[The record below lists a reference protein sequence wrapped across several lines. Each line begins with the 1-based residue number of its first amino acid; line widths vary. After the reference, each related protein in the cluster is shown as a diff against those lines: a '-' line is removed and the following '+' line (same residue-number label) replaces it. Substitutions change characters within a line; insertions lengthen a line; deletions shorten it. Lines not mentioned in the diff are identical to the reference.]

1 MIDCLRIRS
10 SWDLQEPYIS
20 PGKVDSSELHHHHT
34 QWGSSDGLAWPTSE
48 SGGNARRKS
57 VSTYQVFALPL
68 VFRFL
73 VVAGVS
79 GLAVFACSPLL
90 VPFPFLGRLEDVSS
104 PDPASTS
111 IVSFSLVGLSEV
123 VAASCRSRL
132 NAFSIRL
139 FPSERTRG
147 AKAPAP

>member
-20 PGKVDSSELHHHHT
+20 PGKVHILGAASSPHT
-34 QWGSSDGLAWPTSE
+34 VGILGWLGLAHQ

-57 VSTYQVFALPL
+57 VSTHQVFAMPL

-79 GLAVFACSPLL
+79 GLALFACSPLL
-90 VPFPFLGRLEDVSS
+90 APFPFLGRLEDVPS
-104 PDPASTS
+104 PDTVATS
-111 IVSFSLVGLSEV
+111 IVSFSSDGLSEV
-123 VAASCRSRL
+123 VVASCRSRL